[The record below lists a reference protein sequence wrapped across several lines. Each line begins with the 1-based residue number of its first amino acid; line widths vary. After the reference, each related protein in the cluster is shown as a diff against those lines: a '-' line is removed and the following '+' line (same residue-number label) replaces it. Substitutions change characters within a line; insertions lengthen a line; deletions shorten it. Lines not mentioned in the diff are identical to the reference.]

1 LHDASPIPPLNN
13 HPNKAYTAKKALKHP
28 ISMSDYPEI
37 EISQPQQSQPKTKKS
52 KLWLTHGGLFML
64 TFASVSY
71 AGILWVGRSA
81 VHQDFWGLMAD
92 GALFATLLLGF
103 LGVHEFGHYFAARFH
118 KIAVSLPYF
127 IPVPFLGIGTLG
139 AVIRIKEP
147 IQSTKKLFD
156 IGIAGPLAGFVV
168 ALGFI
173 IYGLISLPD
182 ASFINQFEGH
192 EAIKAHVAE
201 YGVYPENPPSD
212 ETETIFLG
220 NTILFSFLT
229 SFQKEVPPMWELYH
243 YPFLF
248 VGWLGLFFTA
258 LNLTPVGQLDGGHI
272 LYGLIGRK
280 GHQWTSKAIIFIL
293 SILAGLGAMGS
304 VMIQDPFSLGGSFL
318 GVYWIGWA
326 LGLVTVFRRVFK
338 KNQTYVI
345 LATALSMATS
355 GGLLWAKLVVN
366 PESYLM
372 WLIWLVF
379 LTFFAGAGH
388 PPVIFPEKLNKE
400 RLILG
405 WSSMVIYVLCFTVNP
420 IYSLI
425 P

>member
-1 LHDASPIPPLNN
+1 
-13 HPNKAYTAKKALKHP
+13 
-28 ISMSDYPEI
+28 MSDYPER
-37 EISQPQQSQPKTKKS
+37 EIVDIQPIPPKQKAS
-52 KLWLTHGGLFML
+52 KLWFTHGGLFLL

-71 AGILWVGRSA
+71 AGILWVGRSEI
-81 VHQDFWGLMAD
+81 HNDFWGLMTD
-92 GALFATLLLGF
+92 GALFASLLLGF
-103 LGVHEFGHYFAARFH
+103 LGVHEFGHYFAARLH

-147 IQSTKKLFD
+147 IHSTKKLFD

-168 ALGFI
+168 ALAFI
-173 IYGLISLPD
+173 FYGLNSLPD
-182 ASFINQFEGH
+182 ATYINNFEGH
-192 EAIKAHVAE
+192 EAVKAYVAE
-201 YGVYPENPPSD
+201 HGVYPVNPP
-212 ETETIFLG
+212 EENEETIFLG

-229 SFQKEVPPMWELYH
+229 SFQKDVPPMWELYH

-272 LYGLIGRK
+272 IYGLIGRK
-280 GHQWTSKAIIFIL
+280 GHQWVSKALIFIL
-293 SILAGLGAMGS
+293 SVLAGLGAMGS

-318 GVYWIGWA
+318 GLYWLGWA
-326 LGLVTVFRRVFK
+326 LGLLAVFKRVFK
-338 KNQTYVI
+338 NNQTYLI
-345 LATALSMATS
+345 LATALSMSIS
-355 GGLLWAKLVVN
+355 GGLLWANLVIN

-388 PPVIFPEKLNKE
+388 PPVLYPEKLDNK

-405 WSSMVIYVLCFTVNP
+405 WFSMVIYVLCFTVNP
-420 IYSLI
+420 IYSLV

>member
-1 LHDASPIPPLNN
+1 
-13 HPNKAYTAKKALKHP
+13 
-28 ISMSDYPEI
+28 MSEFPEI
-37 EISQPQQSQPKTKKS
+37 EVSSSIQEPSKPKKS
-52 KLWLTHGGLFML
+52 KLWLTHGGLFLL

-81 VHQDFWGLMAD
+81 IHQDFWGLMTD
-92 GALFATLLLGF
+92 GALFAALLLGF

-147 IQSTKKLFD
+147 IHSTKKLFD

-168 ALGFI
+168 AIGFI
-173 IYGLISLPD
+173 IYGLSTLPD
-182 ASFINQFEGH
+182 ASYINQFEGH
-192 EAIKAHVAE
+192 EAVKAYVSE
-201 YGVYPENPPSD
+201 YGIYPENPPSE

-220 NTILFSFLT
+220 NTLLFSFLT
-229 SFQKEVPPMWELYH
+229 SFQNDVPPMWELYH

-280 GHQWTSKAIIFIL
+280 GHQWVSKALIFVL
-293 SILAGLGAMGS
+293 SVLAGLGAMGS

-318 GVYWIGWA
+318 GFYWIGWA
-326 LGLVTVFRRVFK
+326 VGLVAVFKRVFK
-338 KNQTYVI
+338 NNQTYVI
-345 LATALSMATS
+345 VGTALSMAIS
-355 GGLLWAKLVVN
+355 GGLLWSNLVVN

-388 PPVIFPEKLNKE
+388 PPVLFPEKLN
-400 RLILG
+400 RGRVFLG
-405 WSSMVIYVLCFTVNP
+405 WFSMLIYVLCFTVNP

>member
-1 LHDASPIPPLNN
+1 
-13 HPNKAYTAKKALKHP
+13 
-28 ISMSDYPEI
+28 MSDYPEI